1 HEESRHEES
10 IHTGCRQEPL
20 YETTWRKTKTI
31 ANDDLLLP
39 RDMSGESS
47 SPNKDDPQ
55 LLEGQKKTTTI
66 LSVDT
71 QGFRPSELA
80 VSVAGGEVA
89 VAGLHEE
96 RSADGRVRVRREVRR
111 VSSLPPGTRPDR
123 VVSSLG
129 QDGLLRIAAD
139 GAP

>member
-1 HEESRHEES
+1 M
-10 IHTGCRQEPL
+10 TEPL
-20 YETTWRKTKTI
+20 YETTRRKTKTI

-39 RDMSGESS
+39 RDLSDES
-47 SPNKDDPQ
+47 SPNKDDPH

-80 VSVAGGEVA
+80 VSVAGGEVE

-96 RSADGRVRVRREVRR
+96 RSADGRVRVRRELRR

-129 QDGLLRIAAD
+129 QDGLLRIAA